1 MAALSLFWNTN
12 MASVTSCENT
22 LCLFWAPNGLN
33 ELPEMRFEFP
43 LILIGPKRTKW
54 TTGNAFWISFNS
66 AWQKIVNGF
75 FSRPIMARTQMLV
88 RRWGPKK
95 GFRRC
100 FADGL
105 HAQAKSTPEI
115 VKRACSQPNRRQVI
129 VILVVLSFVGFR
141 PCGLRQNSTSCA
153 DGAYVRLPVHQD
165 VHTGKHDWI
174 YWECEMSNH

>member
-1 MAALSLFWNTN
+1 MVAVSLFWDTN
-12 MASVTSCENT
+12 MAAVTSCENT

-54 TTGNAFWISFNS
+54 TTRNVFWISLNS
-66 AWQKIVNGF
+66 DWQKIVNGF

-88 RRWGPKK
+88 QRWGPKK
-95 GFRRC
+95 GFRRPQRSSREL
-100 FADGL
+100 AHRLTEGKL
-105 HAQAKSTPEI
+105 SKLLI
-115 VKRACSQPNRRQVI
+115 
-129 VILVVLSFVGFR
+129 VLSFVGFR
-141 PCGLRQNSTSCA
+141 PCGLRQNSTGCA
-153 DGAYVRLPVHQD
+153 DGAHVRLPVHQD